1 MSGVT
6 EWGIYV
12 ELDENKCEG
21 MVPIRDLDDDY
32 YEFDEKNY
40 CLIGRRKKH
49 VYQLGD
55 KLTVQVAR
63 ADLNKKQLDFA
74 IVGNETDKKAA
85 ATSVNK
91 EGDVV
96 STAKKSKKNPTRER
110 PRRNQ
115 RNQNKND
122 IIRMNITVYLSSK
135 SDLSDNF
142 TNAVS
147 AIGKGIGEMNARL
160 IYGGSNAGQMHILA
174 ATAKQHGAT
183 VIV

>member
-1 MSGVT
+1 
-6 EWGIYV
+6 
-12 ELDENKCEG
+12 

-74 IVGNETDKKAA
+74 IVGNEADKKAA

-96 STAKKSKKNPTRER
+96 STAKSLRK
-110 PRRNQ
+110 
-115 RNQNKND
+115 
-122 IIRMNITVYLSSK
+122 IRL
-135 SDLSDNF
+135 
-142 TNAVS
+142 A
-147 AIGKGIGEMNARL
+147 KGLEEIKEIKIKTTSYA
-160 IYGGSNAGQMHILA
+160 
-174 ATAKQHGAT
+174 
-183 VIV
+183 